1 MNSRFG
7 RSRKFIQALSLFVVL
22 GATNAHGQTSQQPKS
37 NPADTKPTFVLKQF
51 SAEAP
56 IRLIAYGDMRFC
68 DPAITTGTNPKVRRW
83 LAEKIGQ
90 ERPQALLL
98 TGDMPYIGERKAD
111 WEEFQRETAS
121 WHTDGFPVFPT
132 MGNHEVYHNL
142 YRGVS
147 NYLDNFPGIER
158 HRYYTAL
165 LGSIEVM
172 ALDMNQPVG
181 PRSDQ
186 GQWIAAQL
194 DHIPRQVEFLMI
206 LYHIPW
212 VADTQSQLVASLPSK
227 DALTLRTMLE
237 ERLAGIHAKV
247 LVFSGHIHNY
257 ERFERQGMEYVVTGG
272 GGAEPYPILYR
283 GNDDLYR
290 DTAFP
295 VFNYVTIEVRD
306 HQLQAVMWKVSNPEE
321 PDAAKLNVEAK
332 DRFTIKANQRA
343 TPKKP

>member
-1 MNSRFG
+1 MHSRFG
-7 RSRKFIQALSLFVVL
+7 KNRKLIQAVAICFAL

-68 DPAITTGTNPKVRRW
+68 DPTITSGTNPKVRRW
-83 LAEKIGQ
+83 LAEKIGE

-98 TGDMPYIGERKAD
+98 TGDMPYIGDRKAD
-111 WEEFQRETAS
+111 WEEFRRETAS
-121 WHTDGFPVFPT
+121 WHADGFPVFPT
-132 MGNHEVYHNL
+132 MGNHEIYHDKWQ
-142 YRGVS
+142 GIV

-165 LGSIEVM
+165 LGSVEVM

-181 PRSDQ
+181 PRSEQ
-186 GQWIAAQL
+186 GQWFAAQL
-194 DHIPRQVEFLMI
+194 DHLPRQVEFLMI

-212 VADTQSQLVASLPSK
+212 VADTQSQLVANLPSK
-227 DALTLRTMLE
+227 DALILRTMLE
-237 ERLAGIHAKV
+237 DRLPRIHAKV

-257 ERFERQGMEYVVTGG
+257 ERFERHGVEYVVTGG

-283 GNDDLYR
+283 GSDDLYR
-290 DTAFP
+290 DSAFP

-306 HQLQAVMWKVSNPEE
+306 HRLQAVMWKVSNPEE
-321 PDAAKLNVEAK
+321 PDAAKLNVEVK
-332 DRFTIKANQRA
+332 DRFTVKANPQA
-343 TPKKP
+343 AAKKP